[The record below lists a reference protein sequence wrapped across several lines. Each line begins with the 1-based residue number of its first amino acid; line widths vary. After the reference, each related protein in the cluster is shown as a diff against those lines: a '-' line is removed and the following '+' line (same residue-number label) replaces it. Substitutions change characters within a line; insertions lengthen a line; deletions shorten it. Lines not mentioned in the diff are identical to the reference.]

1 MSIEINLLSGG
12 LISGPG
18 LLLLMILVWI
28 IVDKKRGDRERKA
41 GASKRGKADVE

>member
-12 LISGPG
+12 LINGPG

-28 IVDKKRGDRERKA
+28 IVDKKRGDRERHA
-41 GASKRGKADVE
+41 GASKRGKSDVE

>member
-28 IVDKKRGDRERKA
+28 IVDKKRGDRERQA
-41 GASKRGKADVE
+41 GASKRGNADAE

>member
-28 IVDKKRGDRERKA
+28 IVDKKRGESARQAD
-41 GASKRGKADVE
+41 ASKGGKSNVE

>member
-18 LLLLMILVWI
+18 FLLLMILVCI
-28 IVDKKRGDRERKA
+28 IIDKTRGERER
-41 GASKRGKADVE
+41 RDP